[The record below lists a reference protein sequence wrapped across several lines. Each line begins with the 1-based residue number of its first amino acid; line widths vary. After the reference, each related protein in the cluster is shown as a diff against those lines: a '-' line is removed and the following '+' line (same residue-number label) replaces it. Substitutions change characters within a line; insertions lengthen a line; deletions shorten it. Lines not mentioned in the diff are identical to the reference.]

1 MPASMPP
8 PLSAIAN
15 TCLNGLLV
23 KSAVVREKFRQVTL
37 GLTIPHG
44 DDSPPPQVAV
54 AAATV
59 SARVQR
65 TDRPALR
72 SVRRV

>member
-8 PLSAIAN
+8 PLSGIAN
-15 TCLNGLLV
+15 TCLNGPLV
-23 KSAVVREKFRQVTL
+23 KSAVVRQKFRQVTP

-44 DDSPPPQVAV
+44 EDSPPPQVAV
-54 AAATV
+54 AATV
-59 SARVQR
+59 CVGGQR